1 MWDILLFIGAL
12 FMVIAHAL
20 FLVLVVKIRARQ
32 WALST
37 AVLLVLVLILPPAG
51 FSSVII
57 ILMAVAS
64 CFSHWWVRQQ
74 TAPALLTVR
83 RGTDMQENP
92 GKTEVTPFPAMQSGP
107 PANDYEGMG
116 RPDDDDDP
124 AFDRGKHSTKRA
136 GSKRVKKK
144 GHKGKG
150 KTAYRPTS
158 TSDLPTAEKPT
169 IEEYLRPRE
178 DFFNDD

>member
-1 MWDILLFIGAL
+1 MWDILLFIGSIV
-12 FMVIAHAL
+12 MIGAHVL
-20 FLVLVVKIRARQ
+20 YLSLVLKIRFRQ

-37 AVLLVLVLILPPAG
+37 AVLFVLVLILPPAG
-51 FSSVII
+51 FSSVIV
-57 ILMAVAS
+57 ILMAAAS
-64 CFSHWWVRQQ
+64 CFSNWWVKRQ
-74 TAPALLTVR
+74 TTPALLTVR
-83 RGTDMQENP
+83 RGTEMQENP
-92 GKTEVTPFPAMQSGP
+92 EKTEVTPFPAIQSDQ

-116 RPDDDDDP
+116 QADDDDDP

-144 GHKGKG
+144 GLKGKG
-150 KTAYRPTS
+150 KASCRPTS
-158 TSDLPTAEKPT
+158 TSDIPTAEKPT